1 MTSSARCNGVTMTA
15 STQNIP
21 QPIQRPGLIVSAIRL
36 VLRVIGVLI
45 ASLLFS
51 ILIEFVGLLLFWG
64 DQGWRH
70 SQAMLD
76 SELGWLSE
84 HFRSSLVIQQPG
96 QTIDNWLGFLN
107 QWLLVKTGFAD
118 FAQQARVSSQGNG
131 YWGWLNQIYVSVEDF
146 VLAAVYIA
154 FTFVVRLMIL
164 ALATPLFMLAMLT
177 GFVDGLMRR
186 DLRKFGAGRE
196 SSFLYHR
203 AKSAVKPLLFVPWII
218 YLSLPFPLNP
228 MVVFLPCAAM
238 LGITIAVTSMTFKK
252 YL

>member
-1 MTSSARCNGVTMTA
+1 MTA
-15 STQNIP
+15 STQNAL

-45 ASLLFS
+45 ASLLLS
-51 ILIEFVGLLLFWG
+51 ILIEFAGLLLFWG

-70 SQAMLD
+70 SQAMLN

-84 HFRSSLVIQQPG
+84 HFRLSLIIQQPG
-96 QTIDNWLGFLN
+96 QTIANWLGFLN
-107 QWLLVKTGFAD
+107 EWLLVKTGFAD

-131 YWGWLNQIYVSVEDF
+131 YWGWLNQLYVDIEDF
-146 VLAAVYIA
+146 VLAAVYVA

-164 ALATPLFMLAMLT
+164 GLATPLFMLAMIT
-177 GFVDGLMRR
+177 GFVDGLTRR

-196 SSFLYHR
+196 SSFVYHR
-203 AKSAVKPLLFVPWII
+203 AKRAVTPLLVAPWLI

-228 MVVFLPCAAM
+228 LTIFLPCAAI
-238 LGITIAVTSMTFKK
+238 LGVATAITAAAFKK
-252 YL
+252 YI

>member
-1 MTSSARCNGVTMTA
+1 MAA
-15 STQNIP
+15 STQNTPP

-51 ILIEFVGLLLFWG
+51 ILIELAGLLLFWE

-70 SQAMLD
+70 SQAMLT

-84 HFRSSLVIQQPG
+84 HFKSSLIIQQPG
-96 QTIDNWLGFLN
+96 QTIVQWLNLLS
-107 QWLLVKTGFAD
+107 QWLLVKTGFAE
-118 FAQQARVSSQGNG
+118 FAQQARVSSQGSG
-131 YWGWLNQIYVSVEDF
+131 YWSWLNQLYIGIEDF
-146 VLAAVYIA
+146 VLAAVYVA
-154 FTFVVRLMIL
+154 FTFMVRLTVL
-164 ALATPLFMLAMLT
+164 LLATPLFLLAALT

-196 SSFLYHR
+196 SSFVYHR
-203 AKSAVKPLLFVPWII
+203 AKRAVIPLLILPWIM
-218 YLSLPFPLNP
+218 YLSLPFSFNP
-228 MVVFLPCAAM
+228 MVVFLPCALM
-238 LGITIAVTSMTFKK
+238 LGITTAITATTFKK

>member
-1 MTSSARCNGVTMTA
+1 MATSA
-15 STQNIP
+15 QNTPP

-36 VLRVIGVLI
+36 VLRIIGLLM

-51 ILIEFVGLLLFWG
+51 ILIEFSGLLLFWG

-70 SQAMLD
+70 SETMLS

-84 HFRSSLVIQQPG
+84 HFKSSLILPQPG
-96 QTIDNWLGFLN
+96 PTIVQWLDFLN

-118 FAQQARVSSQGNG
+118 FARQARVSNQGNG
-131 YWGWLNQIYVSVEDF
+131 FWSWTNQLYVSIEDF
-146 VLAAVYIA
+146 VLAAVYVT
-154 FTFVVRLMIL
+154 FTFVVRLTIL
-164 ALATPLFMLAMLT
+164 VLAIPLFLLAMFT

-196 SSFLYHR
+196 SSFVYHR
-203 AKSAVKPLLFVPWII
+203 AKRAVMPLLIVPWVI
-218 YLSLPFPLNP
+218 YLSLPFSLNP
-228 MVVFLPCAAM
+228 TAVFLPCAVM
-238 LGITIAVTSMTFKK
+238 LGITTAITATTFKK